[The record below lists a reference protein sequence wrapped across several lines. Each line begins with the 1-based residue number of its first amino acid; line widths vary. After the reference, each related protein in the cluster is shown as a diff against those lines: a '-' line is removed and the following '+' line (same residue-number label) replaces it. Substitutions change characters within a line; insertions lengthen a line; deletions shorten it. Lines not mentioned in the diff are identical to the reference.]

1 MPTDYNATLNLTKT
15 DFPMRAGL
23 PQREPEMLKTWNET
37 KIYEKLLEKNGGK
50 PQFILHDGPPFS
62 NGPIHIGHALNK
74 LLKDFIIKYKAMQGY
89 YTPYVPGWDNHGMP
103 IESAIIKQNKLDR
116 KKMSI
121 AEFRNACRKF
131 AADFVEIQKEGFER
145 IGVWGDWEH
154 PYLTMAPEFEAEEV
168 KVFGMMYEKGYIY
181 KGLKPVYWCPHD
193 ETALAEA
200 EIEYA
205 DDPCETIY
213 VKFPLVDDKGK
224 LKALGAGE
232 KTYFLIWTTTA
243 WTLPANVAICVGPE
257 FEYALVKCGG
267 EFYVIAKELVEST
280 MKVADTADYEI
291 LGTLKG
297 SELEYMRTAHPFL
310 ARESLIIT
318 GDHVTL
324 DTGTGCVHTA
334 PGHGMDDYIVC
345 RRYKELPILVPVD
358 DCGFMTA
365 EAGKSAGLP
374 TGKASAEII
383 GELRD
388 NGLLFASEKIVH
400 QYPHC
405 WRCHEPVLF
414 RATSQWFCSV
424 DAFKGQA
431 VDAVKDVK
439 FYPDWGHDR
448 MVAMIRERSD
458 WCISRQRHWGLP
470 IPVFYCKTCGK
481 PVCDAATTEAVSK
494 LFGKYGSN
502 AWFEKGAKDILPPGY
517 KCPHCGAVE
526 FEKETDTL
534 DGWFDSGSMHF
545 ASLAK
550 DNPGQWPADVY
561 LEGGDQYRGWFQSSL
576 LTAVATRGA
585 APYRTVI
592 TNGWTVDGE
601 GRAMHKSLGNGVAPQ
616 EVIKDWGA
624 DVLRLWV
631 ASSDYQNDVRIS
643 PDIIKQLSEAYRK
656 IRNTARF
663 VLGNLSD
670 FDPDK
675 DFCTD
680 YEPLDR
686 WALSRL
692 SDLVKKVT
700 AAYENYQFHIV
711 YRSLYDFCVVDMSN
725 IYFDVL
731 KDRLYVEKA
740 DGQKRRAAQTVIY
753 QVLDAITRIM
763 APIVAFTSD
772 EIWKAMPHR
781 ASDDKLS
788 PVFNAFPKADNID
801 VSDVDWDALFAL
813 REEVKKAL
821 EEARNEKLI
830 GAPLDA
836 AVTITT
842 PDADKLAENAGLLRE
857 LCIVSGLK
865 LEKGDTLSVKVEKAG
880 GCKCVRCW
888 TYSDSVGKDGEHPEL
903 CARCA
908 AILRS

>member
-23 PQREPEMLKTWNET
+23 PLREPEMLKSWQESG
-37 KIYEKLLEKNGGK
+37 IYEQLLAKNGGK

-62 NGPIHIGHALNK
+62 NGPIHIGTAMNK

-116 KKMSI
+116 KKMSV
-121 AEFRNACRKF
+121 AEFRSACHKF
-131 AADFVEIQKEGFER
+131 AADFVEVQKEGFER
-145 IGVWGDWEH
+145 IGVWGDWKH

-168 KVFGMMYEKGYIY
+168 KVFGEMYQKGYIY
-181 KGLKPVYWCPHD
+181 KGLKPVYWCPSD

-224 LKALGAGE
+224 LKALGAAE
-232 KTYFLIWTTTA
+232 KTFFMIWTTTA
-243 WTLPANVAICVGPE
+243 WTLPANVAVCVGPE
-257 FEYALVKCGG
+257 FEYALVKCGD
-267 EFYVIAKELVEST
+267 ECYVIAKELVESV
-280 MKVADTADYEI
+280 MKAAKIPDYAI
-291 LGTLKG
+291 SGTIKG
-297 SELEYMRTAHPFL
+297 SELEYMRTSHPFL
-310 ARESLIIT
+310 DREALVIV
-318 GDHVTL
+318 GDYVTL
-324 DTGTGCVHTA
+324 DTGTGIVHIA

-345 RRYKELPILVPVD
+345 RKYKELPILVPVD
-358 DCGFMTA
+358 DRGSMTA
-365 EAGKSAGLP
+365 EAGKSAGLS
-374 TGKASAEII
+374 TEKASPEII
-383 GELRD
+383 GELRE

-424 DAFKGQA
+424 DAFKEQA
-431 VDAVKDVK
+431 VDAIKDVK

-448 MVAMIRERSD
+448 MVSMIRERSD
-458 WCISRQRHWGLP
+458 WCISRQRNWGLP
-470 IPVFYCKTCGK
+470 IPVFYCRTCGK
-481 PVCDAATTEAVSK
+481 PVCDAATTDAVSK

-502 AWFEKGAKDILPPGY
+502 AWFEKDAKDILPAGY
-517 KCPHCGAVE
+517 KCPHCGATE
-526 FEKETDTL
+526 FDKEKDTL
-534 DGWFDSGSMHF
+534 DGWFDSGSTHF

-550 DNPGQWPADVY
+550 NNPEQWPADIY

-585 APYRTVI
+585 APYRTII

-601 GRAMHKSLGNGVAPQ
+601 GRAMHKSLGNAVAPQ

-631 ASSDYQNDVRIS
+631 AAADYQNDVRIS

-675 DFCTD
+675 DFCDD

-700 AAYENYQFHIV
+700 AAYDNYQFHIV

-740 DGQKRRAAQTVIY
+740 DGKKRRAAQTVIW

-763 APIVAFTSD
+763 APIIAFTSD

-781 ASDDKLS
+781 KSDDKLS
-788 PVFNAFPKADNID
+788 PVFNAFPKTENID
-801 VSDVDWDALFAL
+801 ISDVDWDALFAL

-821 EEARNEKLI
+821 EDARSEKLI

-842 PDADKLAENAGLLRE
+842 PDADKLAKDADLMRE

-865 LEKGDTLSVKVEKAG
+865 LEKGDKVSVKVEKAG

-888 TYSDSVGKDGEHPEL
+888 TYSDSVGKDGGHPEL

-908 AILRS
+908 SILRS